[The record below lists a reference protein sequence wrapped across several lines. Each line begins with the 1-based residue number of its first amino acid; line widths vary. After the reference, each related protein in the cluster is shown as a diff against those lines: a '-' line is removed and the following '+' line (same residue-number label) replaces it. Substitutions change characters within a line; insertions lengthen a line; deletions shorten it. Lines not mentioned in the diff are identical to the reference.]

1 MATYAIEAATGYA
14 TLKVD
19 GSISKTFPLDKYG
32 VELINKGATKTVTAA
47 TNANPVVF
55 TVANHG
61 YKTGDS
67 IELGTFAGGT
77 WATVDNIRYT
87 ITVLTANT
95 FSVNSLDSTSLGT
108 FSSGTVFSVNDAQIQ
123 ILGEG
128 IYNSTII
135 VAKQIT
141 TPAWTS
147 LDGLMDAVQAALS
160 TPVAP

>member
-32 VELINKGATKTVTAA
+32 VELINKGPSKTVTAA
-47 TNANPVVF
+47 TNANPAVF
-55 TVANHG
+55 TVANHN

-67 IELGTFAGGT
+67 IELGTFTGGT
-77 WATVDNIRYT
+77 WTSVDNTRYT

-95 FSVNSLDSTSLGT
+95 FSLTALDGTTLGT
-108 FSSGTVFSVNDAQIQ
+108 FASGTVFSVNDAQIQ

-128 IYNSTII
+128 IYNSTIM

-147 LDGLMDAVQAALS
+147 LDGLLAAVQVILS
-160 TPVAP
+160 SPVAP